1 VSGGA
6 LVTLLVSVI
15 LLTATAPIA
24 NWLAREEG
32 DERLFWLLLI
42 STAIRFLC
50 TVLQTVVVTH
60 AYGGVA
66 DFNGYV
72 SHGAAIANS
81 FHSGHFS
88 LGADRTL
95 GNESVDVVT
104 GMVFLVVGIHQSA
117 AFVVFSWFAMLGMV
131 AFYRALRIAAPNFDR
146 FRYFLLLF
154 FLPSLLFWTAA
165 VGKEAIMTLL
175 LGVSANGAARLLAR
189 RPGGLLRLVI
199 GEGLAAVV
207 RPDEAGLMFAALF
220 VGFLLRR
227 RRVPGPGGALGKV
240 VFLALGAVAGF
251 FLLRLA
257 AHSAH
262 VGSLSLGGISHALH
276 KTAVN
281 NSGTGAGYGSSYRWS
296 SGISHYPQ
304 DIYTV
309 LFDPLPFQA
318 HSLTQLLAS
327 AENSVLLLVI
337 VASWRRLRH
346 LPRAL
351 RSQPYVAMAFLYTVL
366 FLYIFAALG
375 NLGLVDR
382 ERTLLLPLLVVLL
395 SMPRNRPAEQ
405 PAPAAGSLPEGVV
418 LSARRPVAPAM
429 R

>member
-1 VSGGA
+1 MSGGA
-6 LVTLLVSVI
+6 LVTLLVSAV
-15 LLTATAPIA
+15 LLTATVPIA
-24 NWLAREEG
+24 NWLARQEG
-32 DERLFWLLLI
+32 DEKLFWLLMV
-42 STAIRFLC
+42 STAVRFVC
-50 TVLQTVVVTH
+50 TVLQTVVVAH

-72 SHGAAIANS
+72 SHGAAIAGS

-95 GNESVDVVT
+95 GNEAVDVVT

-117 AFVVFSWFAMLGMV
+117 AFVVFSWFAMLGSV
-131 AFYRALRIAAPNFDR
+131 AFYRAFRIGAPGFDS
-146 FRYFLLLF
+146 FRYFILLF

-175 LGVSANGAARLLAR
+175 LGVGANGAARLLAR
-189 RPGGLLRLVI
+189 RPGGILRLVV

-207 RPDEAGLMFAALF
+207 RPDEAGLLFAALF

-227 RRVPGPGGALGKV
+227 RRVPGPAGAAGKV

-262 VGSLSLGGISHALH
+262 VGTLSLNGITHALN
-276 KTAVN
+276 KTAAN

-296 SGISHYPQ
+296 AGITHYPQ
-304 DIYTV
+304 DVYTV

-327 AENSVLLLVI
+327 GENTVILLVI
-337 VASWRRLRH
+337 LGSWRRLRQ
-346 LPRAL
+346 LPRAVV
-351 RSQPYVAMAFLYTVL
+351 SHPYVAMAFVYTVV

-382 ERTLLLPLLVVLL
+382 ERTLLLPLLAVLL
-395 SMPRNRPAEQ
+395 SAPRY
-405 PAPAAGSLPEGVV
+405 
-418 LSARRPVAPAM
+418 RRPQEAAADEAAAEGGAVNRLDAAVPAM